1 MNEFISKADLF
12 VKKTLGMST
21 FVGLLELIFQIL
33 ILIIFLVYILKNIKN
48 ITGLIDMI
56 KINFFIS
63 NKNWEG
69 LYKFKGSNI
78 DRFEFIPSETILEMY
93 IQNKKDDQIL
103 KIGRKISSKKKDIHL
118 LENIIDYFE
127 ERGKSRETMIFL
139 ELLLPH
145 MKTDLS
151 FLRKAADIYE
161 ENDTN
166 KYMEVI
172 ELLHEKNPEDID
184 CAKELADLY
193 EKNFKIS
200 NAIKIYQILANVDV
214 KNRLEYIKRIA
225 ELHFKSFN
233 YNEAVVILW
242 ELAKNDS
249 STLNVL
255 IDYLIKF
262 FKHPETE
269 KDYILLGKIIDNFCS
284 ENEDQFKQFMRIYDE
299 LAGISEIMEIYGKF
313 FLKFGDIDRAETAF
327 AGIIETNA
335 SIDNLYTLASIYSVK
350 NKLNEAIEIYE
361 SILTASEEEFEKVYE
376 KVFKIYKK
384 ADGNDKIFRFYVKLL
399 QKKQNFVKLVEVLEE
414 YSVKN
419 SSDTEIMKLLADSLI
434 QNKQQEKAISILTR
448 LTKLQ
453 PDNKRNFEK
462 LVSLYLFKNDSQNAK
477 NVLEELL
484 LMEPNNIEILIKLID
499 LFTLDEEYDKAAKS
513 YLELLKFDST
523 NTEWRYNYGEVLMKS
538 GSIDQAIEQFQFV
551 FKNDNNLK
559 FLANLQLGIC
569 WLKKGESV
577 ISRDIFN
584 NMQIE
589 KLDIEEAAKKEF
601 LYIVGSAFEEEGYFK
616 EAVAFFK
623 KILVLDVGYK
633 NVYAKVN
640 ALADKPDQDM
650 KRKQPVVATKKT
662 KPGATTGFR
671 RIREE
676 GKISERYV
684 DLAELGRGGMG
695 IVYKSRDLKLKR
707 AVALK
712 VLCKEY
718 TDDPDI
724 VARFIRE
731 AQAVALLNHPNIV
744 SIYDIGDEDVK
755 FLSMEFIDGHTLRKI
770 LKQKK
775 VIPISQVIRIMGQI
789 LDAMEYAHTK
799 GIIHRDMKP
808 DNIMITREGV
818 IKIMDFGLAKIENAL
833 PLTDSGVV
841 MGTEWYM
848 SPEQI
853 KGYPG
858 DRRTDIYALGIRMYE
873 MAVGKVPFS
882 SGDISF
888 QHINVKPEPPTKM
901 NPNIPA
907 KLENIILKCIQKK
920 TSARYSSSKEI
931 LEDLKKIS
939 GGSKKKGK

>member
-1 MNEFISKADLF
+1 MEF
-12 VKKTLGMST
+12 VK
-21 FVGLLELIFQIL
+21 FLEAIVQVSIMIIL
-33 ILIIFLVYILKNIKN
+33 FIYIIKNIKN
-48 ITGLIDMI
+48 IKALIDMI
-56 KINFFIS
+56 KINFLIS

-69 LYKFKGSNI
+69 LYEFKGSNI
-78 DRFEFIPSETILEMY
+78 DRFEFIPNETILEMY

-118 LENIIDYFE
+118 LENIVDYFE
-127 ERGKSRETMIFL
+127 ERGKPRETMIFL

-145 MKTDLS
+145 QKDNPL

-161 ENDTN
+161 ENDSN
-166 KYMEVI
+166 KYMEII
-172 ELLHEKNPEDID
+172 ELLHAENPGDID
-184 CAKELADLY
+184 CAKELAELY

-200 NAIKIYQILANVDV
+200 NAIKIYQVLANVDTS
-214 KNRLEYIKRIA
+214 NHLEYIKHIA

-233 YNEAVVILW
+233 YNEAVVMLW
-242 ELAKNDS
+242 ELAKNDP
-249 STLNVL
+249 STLDIL
-255 IDYLIKF
+255 INYLIKF

-284 ENEDQFKQFMRIYDE
+284 ESEEHFNKFMKIYDE
-299 LAGISEIMEIYGKF
+299 MAGISEVMEIYGKF
-313 FLKFGDIDRAETAF
+313 FLKFGDIDKAEIAF
-327 AGIIETNA
+327 AAIIKTDS
-335 SIDNLYTLASIYSVK
+335 SIDNLYTLANIYSVK

-361 SILTASEEEFEKVYE
+361 NILETNDEEFEKIYE

-384 ADGNDKIFRFYVKLL
+384 SDGNDKIFRFYVKLL
-399 QKKQNFVKLVEVLEE
+399 KKKQNFPKLVEVLEE

-434 QNKQQEKAISILTR
+434 QSKQQEKAISILKR

-453 PDNKRNFEK
+453 PDNKKNFEK

-477 NVLEELL
+477 NILEELL
-484 LMEPNNIEILIKLID
+484 LIEPNNVEILIKLID
-499 LFTLDEEYDKAAKS
+499 LFTLDEEYEKAAKS
-513 YLELLKFDST
+513 YLELLKFDSS
-523 NTEWRYNYGEVLMKS
+523 NTEWRYNYGEVLMK
-538 GSIDQAIEQFQFV
+538 GGKIDQAIEQFQFV
-551 FKNDNNLK
+551 FKNNDNLK

-584 NMQIE
+584 SMQIE
-589 KLDIEEAAKKEF
+589 DLQIEEAAKKEF

-616 EAVAFFK
+616 EAVSFFK

-650 KRKQPVVATKKT
+650 TKKRDCVT
-662 KPGATTGFR
+662 TKEKKPGATTGFR

-695 IVYKSRDLKLKR
+695 IVYKARDLKLKR
-707 AVALK
+707 SVALK

-799 GIIHRDMKP
+799 GIIHRDIKP

-858 DRRTDIYALGIRMYE
+858 DRRTDIYALGIVLYE
-873 MAVGKVPFS
+873 MTAGKVPFS

-888 QHINVKPEPPTKM
+888 QHINVKPEPPSKL

-920 TSARYSSSKEI
+920 TTARYGSSKEI
-931 LEDLKKIS
+931 LEDLKKVAAA
-939 GGSKKKGK
+939 GSKKKGK